1 MAPNTNRPFTA
12 PISKIILLFLSFLFT
27 NTFAQSDSVFLV
39 RFIDKGTVQVT
50 DNPGTLSIKSL
61 ERRTKYAIPLDMQD
75 LPVSKKYIDTVLTN
89 TGIHLRYSLKW
100 HNGIVVNATE
110 KAIAEIKTLAFVS
123 TTNYV
128 GLTSPPDSI
137 ESPLHSTPTLKL
149 KDSEMNTANL
159 SISDY
164 GVSYDQNRQI
174 GVTNLHKLGYN
185 GGGVTVAVF
194 DAGFKNIDKI
204 PAFLKHQANGRLTLG
219 YDAADLDNEFISS
232 DNHGTA
238 VSICTGAYDKGKYI
252 GSAPLAHYILYRS
265 EQGTTETPLEELN
278 WCKVAELADSAGVD
292 MITSSLGYNQY
303 DDKTLSYTQSQ
314 LDGRTSFIS
323 LGAKVAVEKG
333 ILVLNSA
340 GNSGDNKWRKIGTP
354 ADVATVL
361 TVGAVDIKDE
371 YGKFSS
377 QGNTVD
383 GTTKPDISA
392 LGVLAYVG
400 SPSGGYYQGYGTS
413 YATPIAAGGVACLL
427 QAFPELTPSEINDI
441 IRATATRTSNPDSF
455 VGYGVAR
462 FDLAYELQNHIN
474 SSPSTPK
481 IIKIDENQV
490 ILYTAGMN
498 KIDIS
503 LSKHKKLF
511 GLFHMNKKILNEE
524 IFTEKSIYCI
534 SLSKYNIKCSQKHTV
549 KIKLKSDVET
559 YKLTNKELYPC
570 SH

>member
-12 PISKIILLFLSFLFT
+12 LISNIILLFLLFSFT
-27 NTFAQSDSVFLV
+27 NTYAQSDSVFLV

-50 DNPGTLSIKSL
+50 DDPGTLSSKAL
-61 ERRTKYAIPLDMQD
+61 VRRKKYTIPVNVQD
-75 LPVSKKYIDTVLTN
+75 LPLNRKYIDTVLEN
-89 TGIHLRYSLKW
+89 TEVQIRYSLKW
-100 HNGIVVNATE
+100 YNAIVVNATQ
-110 KAIAEIKTLAFVS
+110 KAIAEIKELAFV
-123 TTNYV
+123 TGINYV
-128 GLTSPPDSI
+128 GLTSPTDSI
-137 ESPLHSTPTLKL
+137 ASPLHTTLILKL
-149 KDSEMNTANL
+149 KDSEMNTADL
-159 SISDY
+159 SEADY
-164 GVSYDQNRQI
+164 GVSYGQNRQI

-185 GGGVTVAVF
+185 GNGITVAIF

-204 PAFLKHQANGRLTLG
+204 PAFLKHQANGKLTLG
-219 YDAADLDNEFISS
+219 YDAADLDNEFIRS

-238 VSICTGAYDKGKYI
+238 VSSCTGAYDKGKYI

-265 EQGTTETPLEELN
+265 ERGATETPLEELN

-314 LDGRTSFIS
+314 LDGSTSFIS
-323 LGAKVAVEKG
+323 FGAKIAVEKG

-361 TVGAVDIKDE
+361 TVGAVDLKDK

-377 QGNTVD
+377 QGNAAD

-400 SPSGGYYQGYGTS
+400 SASGGYYQGYGTS

-427 QAFPELTPSEINDI
+427 QAFPELTPREINDI
-441 IRATATRTSNPDSF
+441 IRNTATRTSSPDSF

-462 FDLAYELQNHIN
+462 FDLAYELQTHIN

-481 IIKIDENQV
+481 VIKIDENQV
-490 ILYTAGMN
+490 ILYTAGM
-498 KIDIS
+498 KEIHFT
-503 LSKHKKLF
+503 LSRRKKLF
-511 GLFHMNKKILNEE
+511 GLFHVNKKILKEE
-524 IFTEKSIYCI
+524 IFTEKSILNI
-534 SLSKYNIKCSQKHTV
+534 SLSKYKIKCSQKHTV
-549 KIKLKSDVET
+549 KIKLKSNADT
-559 YKLTNKELYPC
+559 YKLTDNELYPC

>member
-1 MAPNTNRPFTA
+1 MAPNTNKPFTA
-12 PISKIILLFLSFLFT
+12 PISKIILLFLLFLFT

-50 DNPGTLSIKSL
+50 DNPGTLSTKSL
-61 ERRTKYAIPLDMQD
+61 ERRKKYAIPLNMQD
-75 LPVSKKYIDTVLTN
+75 LPVSKKYIDRVLAN
-89 TGIHLRYSLKW
+89 TEVHLRYSLKW
-100 HNGIVVNATE
+100 HNGIVVNTTQ
-110 KAIAEIKTLAFVS
+110 KAIAEIRELAFV
-123 TTNYV
+123 TTTSYV

-137 ESPLHSTPTLKL
+137 TSPLHYTPTLKL
-149 KDSEMNTANL
+149 KDSEMNTVDL
-159 SISDY
+159 SIADY
-164 GVSYDQNRQI
+164 GVSYGQNRQI
-174 GVTNLHKLGYN
+174 GVTTLHTLGYN
-185 GGGVTVAVF
+185 GDGVTVAVF

-219 YDAADLDNEFISS
+219 YDAADLDNEFIRS

-238 VSICTGAYDKGKYI
+238 VSSCAGAYDKGKYI

-265 EQGTTETPLEELN
+265 ERGATETPLEELN

-314 LDGRTSFIS
+314 LDGSTSFIS
-323 LGAKVAVEKG
+323 FGAKVAVEKG

-340 GNSGDNKWRKIGTP
+340 GNSGDNNWRKIGTP

-361 TVGAVDIKDE
+361 TVGAVDIKDK

-377 QGNTVD
+377 QGNAAD
-383 GTTKPDISA
+383 GTIKPDISA
-392 LGVLAYVG
+392 LGILAYVG

-427 QAFPELTPSEINDI
+427 QAFPELTPVEINNI
-441 IRATATRTSNPDSF
+441 IRATATKTSSPDSF
-455 VGYGVAR
+455 AGYGVAR
-462 FDLAYELQNHIN
+462 FDLAYELQTHIN

-490 ILYTAGMN
+490 ILYTAGIN
-498 KIDIS
+498 K
-503 LSKHKKLF
+503 
-511 GLFHMNKKILNEE
+511 
-524 IFTEKSIYCI
+524 Y
-534 SLSKYNIKCSQKHTV
+534 
-549 KIKLKSDVET
+549 
-559 YKLTNKELYPC
+559 
-570 SH
+570 